1 MVVVAAAVGVGGGGV
16 ETATAVPVKSFLP
29 VTATL
34 AAFTTKLDA
43 SRLALVVETLFVM
56 FELIDDEDDN
66 DEEEVDDDDGIDDV
80 VVLNFNTL

>member
-1 MVVVAAAVGVGGGGV
+1 V
-16 ETATAVPVKSFLP
+16 ETAPAAVPVKSFLP

-43 SRLALVVETLFVM
+43 SRLALVVETPFVM
-56 FELIDDEDDN
+56 FELIDDNE
-66 DEEEVDDDDGIDDV
+66 EEEVDDDDGIDDV